1 MSTVTIEDA
10 QARLPELLDRL
21 GPGDEVLI
29 TRDGKPV
36 ARLLPSDPPKGPRV
50 LGRGKGK
57 VLFYID
63 DDEHLKDFAD
73 YMPCRS

>member
-1 MSTVTIEDA
+1 MSTVTVEEV

-21 GPGDEVLI
+21 TPGEEVLI
-29 TRDGKPV
+29 TREGKPV
-36 ARLLPSDPPKGPRV
+36 ARLVPAEPPKGIPV
-50 LGRGKGK
+50 LGRGEGK

-73 YMPCRS
+73 YMP